1 MSGINEVLP
10 SNPMLAEM
18 VREGRLFGSDG
29 NEDTVYTY
37 VYCSMPLFT
46 IHIQNGQKT
55 NKSCT
60 FDDKQPFQPLG
71 VVFFKHL
78 EDL

>member
-18 VREGRLFGSDG
+18 VREGLLFGPDG

-46 IHIQNGQKT
+46 IHIQNGKKNKQK
-55 NKSCT
+55 
-60 FDDKQPFQPLG
+60 LY
-71 VVFFKHL
+71 L
-78 EDL
+78 